1 MLLLCVATLTR
12 TCTGMCAYYFYVVC
26 HELSLNLFQF
36 LERQSHRK
44 LVVSEDAFEDRL
56 QGCSQI
62 DRKRQLV
69 VSCGRRRRS
78 AFGLFRFS
86 LGQNAQCVML
96 LFYLFPVSSHTHIPR
111 TETQKYTL
119 RPRALT
125 SDNFNATRLAGIDFD
140 EAIMLACAVRLL
152 HASTRCQLERVTCRQ
167 ASTGRLPPP

>member
-69 VSCGRRRRS
+69 VS
-78 AFGLFRFS
+78 
-86 LGQNAQCVML
+86 
-96 LFYLFPVSSHTHIPR
+96 
-111 TETQKYTL
+111 
-119 RPRALT
+119 
-125 SDNFNATRLAGIDFD
+125 
-140 EAIMLACAVRLL
+140 
-152 HASTRCQLERVTCRQ
+152 
-167 ASTGRLPPP
+167 